1 MLQTLITSK
10 TRLTILV
17 KFFIKTAKKVDLL
30 SFVDERKEATKQ
42 PLYKSLKNSISQPT
56 SLDTILEIV
65 EMETKVKNILV

>member
-17 KFFIKTAKKVDLL
+17 KFFINTVKKVHLL
-30 SFVDERKEATKQ
+30 SLVDEMKKATKQ
-42 PLYKSLKNSISQPT
+42 PLYKLLKNSISQPT

-65 EMETKVKNILV
+65 EMETNVKNILV